1 MACLAI
7 MAHFRVDSDFL
18 SDLSWLHTTENR
30 KTKPKE
36 RSKWNKQKLGLLN
49 RNSGS
54 AFPK

>member
-1 MACLAI
+1 

-30 KTKPKE
+30 KTNPKE
-36 RSKWNKQKLGLLN
+36 RSKWNKQELGLLN